1 MPSQQPVV
9 PPDPL
14 VFEPLLKHRAWGG
27 DRLRRFGKRVPPGIR
42 IGESWELADLPDVI
56 ADGQSRVACGPY
68 AGVTLREVL
77 HSSPATAANIMGTA
91 SLAPDGGFPLLVK
104 FLDANEHLSVQ
115 VHPDAAYTAAF
126 PDAHRKTEAWVVLEA
141 APGAVLYRGVKES
154 VHREQFF
161 EDLIASDGP
170 GVVPHLNAIAVERG
184 DCIYLPS
191 GICHALGA
199 GIVVAEVQ
207 TPSDTTFR
215 VFDWNRND
223 PIRPLHLE
231 PARRAMQFGADQEDG
246 VAGVVRRANV
256 RPFLTPGLATRP
268 LCRTPVFA
276 IEWIDAAPSSHL
288 DIVSDGGPAVWS
300 LVEGTAQLEGPAGE
314 ALRLRTGDTAL
325 IPARLEGW
333 SARFP
338 DRATLL
344 RTTLP
349 SPYDQLR
356 A

>member
-1 MPSQQPVV
+1 MSPQHPVV
-9 PPDPL
+9 PPEPL

-27 DRLRRFGKRVPPGIR
+27 DRLRRLGKRVPPGIR
-42 IGESWELADLPDVI
+42 IGESWELADLPAEI
-56 ADGQSRVACGPY
+56 ADGRSRVACGPF
-68 AGVTLREVL
+68 AGSTLREVL
-77 HSSPATAANIMGTA
+77 HSSPAIAASIMGTA

-115 VHPDAAYTAAF
+115 VHPDAAYAAAF
-126 PDAHRKTEAWVVLEA
+126 PDAHLKTEAWVVLEA

-154 VHREQFF
+154 VNREQFF
-161 EDLIASDGP
+161 EDVAASDES
-170 GVVPHLNAIAVERG
+170 GVVPHLNAIAVQRG

-215 VFDWNRND
+215 VFDWSRND
-223 PIRPLHLE
+223 PIRPLHIE
-231 PARRAMQFGADQEDG
+231 PARRAMRFGADQDDG
-246 VAGVVRRANV
+246 VPGVVRRADV
-256 RPFLTPGLATRP
+256 RPFLTPGLATRL
-268 LCRTPVFA
+268 LCRTPVFT
-276 IEWIDAAPSSHL
+276 IEWIDAAPASRL
-288 DIVSDGGPAVWS
+288 AIVSDGGPAVWS
-300 LVEGTAQLEGPAGE
+300 LVEGTAQLTGSAGE

-325 IPARLEGW
+325 IPAQLDGW

-338 DRATLL
+338 DGATLL

-349 SPYDQLR
+349 SPFDQLR